1 MTEREEFTGRL
12 QREAFAGYP
21 PCATSS
27 VTALPF
33 PIPPQG
39 ALGLSSGAATTECE
53 PSTLER
59 VCVRTR
65 LVAFKVWE
73 TKAQVD
79 SPPPLFLPRFLHLG
93 RSEPSVPCAILNPI
107 VLQVEVLYYIVYTKT
122 GVSLKSGYYMRGLRL
137 ARTRR
142 TPILHEHQRHDSH
155 AHETLTHVTTLA
167 QHPSSLTW
175 GHPHAHSTAV
185 CSLHGGSG
193 TIAHA
198 LTTLSRTQGSSLIA
212 PLTHHFTDG
221 QFCDHT
227 RRRPISGQR
236 KHASRSRSRPKSHR
250 LSEPSPLV
258 GAYHHATTAR
268 DLRARHSSRLSL

>member
-1 MTEREEFTGRL
+1 MPTSPVRDGTRGVHREEFT
-12 QREAFAGYP
+12 GYP

-59 VCVRTR
+59 VCARTR

-73 TKAQVD
+73 TLGPGARLIRRHPV
-79 SPPPLFLPRFLHLG
+79 PIRVPRPALAFRP
-93 RSEPSVPCAILNPI
+93 RSACAILSFCR
-107 VLQVEVLYYIVYTKT
+107 EVLYYSF
-122 GVSLKSGYYMRGLRL
+122 VSLKSGYYMLSRGAHGALRSCMNILKEHLNGILAL
-137 ARTRR
+137 ARNADS
-142 TPILHEHQRHDSH
+142 RHSS
-155 AHETLTHVTTLA
+155 TTSVI
-167 QHPSSLTW
+167 PY
-175 GHPHAHSTAV
+175 
-185 CSLHGGSG
+185 LHGAIPMP
-193 TIAHA
+193 IALLCAACTAATAPSPMRSPLPTEHKV
-198 LTTLSRTQGSSLIA
+198 A

-250 LSEPSPLV
+250 PSEPSPLS
-258 GAYHHATTAR
+258 AHTPTMPTTAR
-268 DLRARHSSRLSL
+268 VLRARHSSRLSL

>member
-1 MTEREEFTGRL
+1 VTGRGRSSQGGVHSEEFTGYPPC
-12 QREAFAGYP
+12 ATGYP

-59 VCVRTR
+59 VCARTR

-73 TKAQVD
+73 TLGPGARLIRRHPVPKSYPR
-79 SPPPLFLPRFLHLG
+79 SPPRFG
-93 RSEPSVPCAILNPI
+93 FPTFPDSACSILSFCR
-107 VLQVEVLYYIVYTKT
+107 EVLYYSF
-122 GVSLKSGYYMRGLRL
+122 VSLKSGYYMRSRASCGAHGALRSCMN
-137 ARTRR
+137 
-142 TPILHEHQRHDSH
+142 I
-155 AHETLTHVTTLA
+155 
-167 QHPSSLTW
+167 
-175 GHPHAHSTAV
+175 STAYSHFV
-185 CSLHGGSG
+185 TKADSRHSSTTSVIPYLHGAIPMP
-193 TIAHA
+193 IALLCAACTAATAPSPMRSPLPTEHKV
-198 LTTLSRTQGSSLIA
+198 A

-236 KHASRSRSRPKSHR
+236 KHASRSRSRPKSHSR
-250 LSEPSPLV
+250 ASP
-258 GAYHHATTAR
+258 HP
-268 DLRARHSSRLSL
+268 